1 MHKNASSSRL
11 ALCLLLPDEFLKVP
25 LLSRHM
31 FLLVWHVFADVED
44 FYQQCDPGEL
54 DF

>member
-11 ALCLLLPDEFLKVP
+11 ALCFLLPDECLKVP